1 MTLHIR
7 TLLFDEWNEEHIAR
21 HGVVPEE
28 VEQVC
33 DNRPFVSKTRQLR
46 LRVIGQTDSGRYLTV
61 ILAARSQG
69 VYYPITAREATVGER
84 QLLQRK
90 R

>member
-1 MTLHIR
+1 M
-7 TLLFDEWNEEHIAR
+7 
-21 HGVVPEE
+21 PEE

-33 DNRPFVSKTRQLR
+33 GNRPFVSKTRQLR

-69 VYYPITAREATVGER
+69 VYYPITAREATLAER